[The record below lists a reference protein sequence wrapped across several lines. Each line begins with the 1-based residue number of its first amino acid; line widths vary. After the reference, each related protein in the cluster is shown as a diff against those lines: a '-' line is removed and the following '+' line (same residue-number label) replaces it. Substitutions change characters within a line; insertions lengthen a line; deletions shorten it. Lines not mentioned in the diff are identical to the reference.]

1 MSRTLDLLAGASQLA
16 PLDPLWFVENQLG
29 LPLRVDNTDAAEF
42 ATSVVFIFR
51 IAIQLSQVFA
61 AREAEAKGRS
71 LAEDQ
76 MTIYQQL
83 QSSLSAVGVDGRSCL
98 LRFICEAQHRRMQR
112 LNLLGQMLATL
123 LTPKEDD
130 FLASYSEAAAAGR
143 EGSCLEQYSECPVSL
158 FTLMDYAAPSSKSP
172 KGKRRRNKLP
182 GAGKTSRTSRKMA
195 AGETEDMA
203 ETVEVEE

>member
-143 EGSCLEQYSECPVSL
+143 GVV
-158 FTLMDYAAPSSKSP
+158 
-172 KGKRRRNKLP
+172 P
-182 GAGKTSRTSRKMA
+182 GAVLRMPSFPLHPHGLRRPFVKVSEGQEEEEQTPWRGKDIKDLTKDGGGR
-195 AGETEDMA
+195 D
-203 ETVEVEE
+203 